1 MNSELFTGKAE
12 AYAKARPGY
21 PEEAVDY
28 ILSLAPQGA
37 VFADIGAGTGKF
49 TELLAK
55 KGLPVF
61 AVEPNADMREQLAS
75 VLAPYPNARIIAGT
89 AEATTL
95 TDGSVDVIICA
106 QALHWFDPEG
116 FRQECRR
123 IGKPGCVAVAVFNKD
138 KVPGDSGIAYS
149 KSSTDVFFENPALQ
163 QFSSQIA
170 YTKEMWLTYMMS
182 HSHSPL
188 PSDLAYAAHMEE
200 MNAIFDRES
209 VDGVFLM
216 DVTTSV
222 YSERME

>member
-1 MNSELFTGKAE
+1 MNTELFSGKAE

-21 PEEAVDY
+21 PEAAIDY

-55 KGLPVF
+55 KGLSIF
-61 AVEPNADMREQLAS
+61 AVEPNGDMREQLA
-75 VLAPYPNARIIAGT
+75 VALAPYSNAKMFGGA

-95 TDGSVDVIICA
+95 PDGSVDVITCA
-106 QALHWFDPEG
+106 QALHWFDPET

-123 IGKPGCVAVAVFNKD
+123 IGKPGCIVVAVFNKD
-138 KVPGDSGIAYS
+138 KTPSDSGIAYS
-149 KSSTDVFFENPALQ
+149 KSSTDVFFENPELQ
-163 QFSSQIA
+163 QFSNQFA

-188 PSDLAYAAHMEE
+188 PSDPAYAAHME
-200 MNAIFDRES
+200 NANAMFDRES
-209 VDGVFLM
+209 VDGVYLM
-216 DVTTSV
+216 DVTTMV
-222 YSERME
+222 YSERIK